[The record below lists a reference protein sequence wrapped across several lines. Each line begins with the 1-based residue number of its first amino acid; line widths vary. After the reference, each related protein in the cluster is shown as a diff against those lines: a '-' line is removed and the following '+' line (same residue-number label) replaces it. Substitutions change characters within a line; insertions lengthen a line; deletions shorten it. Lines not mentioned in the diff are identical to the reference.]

1 MSERQAA
8 TLYEALL
15 ADDSHPIDPVAKT
28 YWLQD
33 LQNPLRLSLLPLMRI
48 GCTLT
53 LHTVYFLKRLIPI
66 QFRAHRL
73 LQWLICF
80 FMKYFVRPEANI
92 LIIRHFGVE
101 SNILNLLIRN
111 SKAGENVPLVDLY
124 PSMIRDLMDC
134 TFVDH
139 DQGVLMTF
147 RDLGS
152 CREEDWPMAEEALDW
167 SGWQQFEVRYDTI
180 HKKWTQFLDFE
191 TAHELFKT
199 TFCLLL
205 TAREYEAAINSFQFD
220 ESMALRIGRM
230 IDEPNL
236 VEMTANKFPLVLVS
250 TRNLSRRFVLHGIFT
265 EHLHAHLEEI
275 RSRHLGREVP
285 S

>member
-8 TLYEALL
+8 TLFEALL
-15 ADDSHPIDPVAKT
+15 VDDSHPIDPVAKK

-53 LHTVYFLKRLIPI
+53 LHTAYFFKRLIPI
-66 QFRAHRL
+66 QFRAHRF

-111 SKAGENVPLVDLY
+111 SKGGEGVPLVDLY
-124 PSMIRDLMDC
+124 PSMIRDLMDA

-152 CREEDWPMAEEALDW
+152 CRDENWPMAEATLDW
-167 SGWQQFEVRYDTI
+167 SGWQDFEVRYDTF

-250 TRNLSRRFVLHGIFT
+250 TRGVRLREGRRRPPHEGF
-265 EHLHAHLEEI
+265 
-275 RSRHLGREVP
+275 P
-285 S
+285 

>member
-1 MSERQAA
+1 MSDRQAA
-8 TLYEALL
+8 TLYEALV
-15 ADDSHPIDPVAKT
+15 ADDSHPIDPVAKK
-28 YWLQD
+28 YWIQD

-53 LHTVYFLKRLIPI
+53 LHTAYFVKRLIPI
-66 QFRAHRL
+66 QFRAHRF

-92 LIIRHFGVE
+92 LIIRHFGAE

-111 SKAGENVPLVDLY
+111 SAGGKDVPLVDLY
-124 PSMIRDLMDC
+124 PSMIRDLMDS

-152 CREEDWPMAEEALDW
+152 CREESWPIEVERLDW
-167 SGWQQFEVRYDTI
+167 SGWRDFEVRYDTI

-230 IDEPNL
+230 IDDPNL

-275 RSRHLGREVP
+275 RARCQGRP
-285 S
+285 LAS